1 MFKKNNHNF
10 SLIKNNKELDQFLA
24 KIKNKKKFFF
34 DTEFERRST
43 YQAIISIVVIFDGKN
58 IGIIDCLEKNINFK
72 KIFKFLNQKNIT
84 LVIHSCRQDLE
95 IFLSVVKKILFTVF
109 DTQIAALFNSYDERP
124 SYKKLVQDFCKI
136 NLDKSLQSDGWL
148 KRPINNERI
157 NYLINDVYY
166 LKIIFNKLNN
176 RLVKK
181 NKLKLFK
188 KLIKKEIFKISH
200 EDYPAIF
207 KKKLGNDILN
217 NNNFIK
223 IINFRNKIAKK
234 INLPKNWVFSDKEII
249 KNIKNVEVSIVSKN
263 LEKIEIKKITKLI
276 KNFKKTFNKVSC
288 Y

>member
-58 IGIIDCLEKNINFK
+58 IGIIDCLEKNINYK
-72 KIFKFLNQKNIT
+72 KIFKFLNKKNIT

-109 DTQIAALFNSYDERP
+109 DTQIAALFNSYDDRP
-124 SYKKLVQDFCKI
+124 SYKRLVQDFCKI

-176 RLVKK
+176 KLVKK
-181 NKLKLFK
+181 NKLKLFN

-249 KNIKNVEVSIVSKN
+249 KNIKNTEFTIISKN
-263 LEKIEIKKITKLI
+263 LKNIEIKKLTKLI
-276 KNFKKTFNKVSC
+276 KNFKKTFDKVS
-288 Y
+288 

>member
-10 SLIKNNKELDQFLA
+10 SFIKNNKELDQFIT

-43 YQAIISIVVIFDGKN
+43 YKAIISVIVIFDGKN

-72 KIFKFLNQKNIT
+72 KIFKLLNKKNIT

-95 IFLSVVKKILFTVF
+95 IFLSIVKKILFNVF
-109 DTQIAALFNSYDERP
+109 DTQMAALLNGYHEAP

-136 NLDKSLQSDGWL
+136 SLDKSLQKEDWL

-157 NYLINDVYY
+157 NYLINDVYF

-176 RLVKK
+176 KLVRK
-181 NKLKLFK
+181 NKVKLFN

-200 EDYPAIF
+200 EDYPIIF
-207 KKKLGNDILN
+207 KKKLGNDILKN
-217 NNNFIK
+217 KKFIK

-249 KNIKNVEVSIVSKN
+249 SNIKNEGNFINSKN
-263 LEKIEIKKITKLI
+263 LNNIEIKNLTKLI
-276 KNFKKTFNKVSC
+276 TNFKKTFNNVS
-288 Y
+288 

>member
-72 KIFKFLNQKNIT
+72 KIFKFLNKKNIT

-109 DTQIAALFNSYDERP
+109 DTQIAALFNSYDDRP

-136 NLDKSLQSDGWL
+136 NLDKSLQSGGWL
-148 KRPINNERI
+148 KRPISNERI

-176 RLVKK
+176 KLIKK
-181 NKLKLFK
+181 DKLKLFN
-188 KLIKKEIFKISH
+188 KLIKEEIFKISH

-217 NNNFIK
+217 NNSFIK

-249 KNIKNVEVSIVSKN
+249 KNIKNTEFAIISKN
-263 LEKIEIKKITKLI
+263 LKNIEVKKLTKLI
-276 KNFKKTFNKVSC
+276 KNFKKTFNKVS
-288 Y
+288 